1 MEQDYILN
9 KATDKLDTILYTF
22 FVIVYPCFMD
32 GQLQIVR
39 CKLLLQIC
47 KYTAHDNI
55 SGVDL
60 L

>member
-22 FVIVYPCFMD
+22 FLIVYPCFMD
-32 GQLQIVR
+32 GQLQ
-39 CKLLLQIC
+39 LSLQIC
-47 KYTAHDNI
+47 KYTVHNNI